1 MTKLELLTVL
11 YSLDA
16 LHKAGKPDMA
26 HDTILRIIS
35 EAENRPHEKKEESL

>member
-16 LHKAGKPDMA
+16 LLEVGKPELA
-26 HDTILRIIS
+26 SETIKRIIAI
-35 EAENRPHEKKEESL
+35 AENTEQ